1 MSFSFDSALNDD
13 VSLVRFHIGDTDSD
27 GYYLDNETIAYW
39 VTQGNAE
46 TATIACIRYIL
57 SQLSRPNFS
66 LDWLSV
72 SGMKD
77 AKQGYEE
84 LLREKEREF
93 GLRSIV
99 PTSTISQPYRADSLQ
114 DTDDTDYPDYHS
126 EFDDDTT

>member
-27 GYYLDNETIAYW
+27 GYFLENETIAYW
-39 VTQGNAE
+39 VTQGTAE
-46 TATIACIRYIL
+46 SAVIACIKYIL

-77 AKQGYEE
+77 AKEGYED
-84 LLREKEREF
+84 LLTRKEAEF

-99 PTSTISQPYRADSLQ
+99 SASTITQPYRADSRQ
-114 DTDDTDYPDYHS
+114 DDEVATYHT
-126 EFDDDTT
+126 EFDDGTTL